1 MDGGSSMNKRK
12 SIQIGIVILVFI
24 ILDIWFGNTYHYMDI
39 GSMLYLSTFILV
51 IAGILFID
59 RENYKKFFNTFGIIV
74 GVFAVVFLVGSVTSS
89 RMINAKRYA
98 NVLGQVRPLEFKDL
112 YGEDHN
118 IEVSYVDKDSA
129 LLSAEK
135 KMGELSE
142 VSSRFDINTN
152 EFTQIN
158 YQGKMA
164 RVAPFVY
171 ADTFKKYTNFSSGV
185 PYYVLVTTGDG
196 NMNAKS
202 EIVTLPSPIKYYP
215 GAPLQY
221 DLRRHVALHH
231 KFSYLDDWNFE
242 IDDTGHPYWI
252 VQSITKRV
260 GIWGAKDMDSVIVVD
275 AVSGET
281 ARYELNEIPE
291 WVDSVYPTDMM
302 LSHAKDHFTL
312 KGGYFNSFMQQQG
325 VMAVDQQ
332 EGSYNYVSIDDE
344 IYIFTGIRP
353 IKLDSSSTTGLLFM
367 NKRTGETLQMDLPGV
382 SITAAEMTSVGS
394 IQEKGYTPT
403 TPILQNVGGFPTY
416 VMSLKDTS
424 SVVRGFSM
432 VNYQDYTKSAVGD
445 TYQLSEKNYLNV
457 IGNQVGI
464 VPEEIV
470 EKTGVVSDVKQVI
483 IDGNTHYFIRL
494 EGEEA
499 TYQANLIL
507 SDELAF
513 LTKGDK
519 VMITTNG
526 SKIVSFEIVKEKVN
540 N

>member
-98 NVLGQVRPLEFKDL
+98 NVLGQVRPVEFKDL

>member
-1 MDGGSSMNKRK
+1 MNKRK
-12 SIQIGIVILVFI
+12 SIQIGIVILVFV

-98 NVLGQVRPLEFKDL
+98 NVLGQVRPVEFKDL

-457 IGNQVGI
+457 MGNQVGI

-499 TYQANLIL
+499 IYQANLIL

>member
-1 MDGGSSMNKRK
+1 MNKRK

-59 RENYKKFFNTFGIIV
+59 RGNYKKFFNTFGIIV

-98 NVLGQVRPLEFKDL
+98 NVLGQVRPVEFKDL

-457 IGNQVGI
+457 MGNQVGI